1 MDPSVVSLERI
12 KSKFEVKKI
21 ESART
26 AEDAYEVNLTS
37 EEDTE
42 RLLI

>member
-1 MDPSVVSLERI
+1 MYPSVVSLERI
-12 KSKFEVKKI
+12 KSKFEVKI

-37 EEDTE
+37 EDTE
-42 RLLI
+42 RLLIS